1 MKDKKVIFMG
11 TPEFA
16 VPILEAL
23 VENTNVVLVVTQP
36 DKEVGR
42 KKELK
47 YTPIKE
53 VAIKNNIEVFQ
64 PIKIRNDYEYILDK
78 NPDIII
84 TCAYGQIIPK
94 ELLETPKY
102 KAINVHA
109 SLLPKLR
116 GGAPIHHAII
126 DGYKETGIT
135 IMYMNEKMDEGNI
148 ISQESVVIED
158 TDNVG
163 TLHDKL
169 SLMGRDLLIKTL
181 PSIFNESNES
191 IPQNNE
197 EATYGYN
204 IKREE
209 ELINFN
215 NSSNEV
221 FNQIRGL
228 YPFPTG
234 YAVLDNENIKILESH
249 IGTSSKGIPGE
260 IINISKQGIGV
271 MCKDKEIIITK
282 VKPEGKKEM
291 NSIDFINGH
300 KGLVGRV
307 FNDEKS
313 TGEN

>member
-1 MKDKKVIFMG
+1 MNNKKVVFMG

-23 VENTNVVLVVTQP
+23 VKNTNVVLVVTQP

-47 YTPIKE
+47 YSPIKE

-84 TCAYGQIIPK
+84 TCAYGQIIPG
-94 ELLETPKY
+94 ELLNTPKY

-148 ISQESVVIED
+148 ISQEKITIED
-158 TDNVG
+158 NDNVG

-169 SLMGRDLLIKTL
+169 SLIGRDLLIKTL
-181 PSIFNESNES
+181 PSIFNEANDS
-191 IPQNNE
+191 IPQDNE

-215 NSSNEV
+215 NDSRTV

-234 YAVLDNENIKILESH
+234 YAILNGESIKILESH
-249 IGTSSKGIPGE
+249 IGNNSKGMPGE
-260 IINISKQGIGV
+260 IINVSKQGISV

-282 VKPEGKKEM
+282 LKPEGKKEM
-291 NSIDFINGH
+291 NAIDFINGH
-300 KGLVGRV
+300 KDLAGKV
-307 FNDEKS
+307 FNNER
-313 TGEN
+313 

>member
-1 MKDKKVIFMG
+1 MKDKKVVFMG

-23 VENTNVVLVVTQP
+23 IENNNVVLVVTQP

-47 YTPIKE
+47 FSPVKE
-53 VAIKNNIEVFQ
+53 VALKNSIEIFQ
-64 PIKIRNDYEYILDK
+64 PIKIRKDFKCILDLK
-78 NPDIII
+78 PDIII
-84 TCAYGQIIPK
+84 TCAYGQIIPS
-94 ELLETPKY
+94 ELLNATKY
-102 KAINVHA
+102 GAINVHA

-126 DGYKETGIT
+126 EGYNKTGIT
-135 IMYMNEKMDEGNI
+135 IMYMNEYMDEGDI
-148 ISQESVVIED
+148 ITQEEIPIKD

-169 SLMGRDLLIKTL
+169 SLLGKDLLIKTL
-181 PSIFNESNES
+181 PSIFNRDNKSVA
-191 IPQNNE
+191 QNNE

-215 NSSNEV
+215 KTAREV

-228 YPFPTG
+228 YPFPCG
-234 YAVLDNENIKILESH
+234 YAVLNGNNIKLLESH
-249 IGTSSKGIPGE
+249 IGNLSIGIPGE
-260 IINISKQGIGV
+260 IINIYKNGIGV
-271 MCKDKEIIITK
+271 MCKDLEIVLTK
-282 VKPEGKKEM
+282 LKPEGKKEM
-291 NSIDFINGH
+291 SASDFINGYKKEYL
-300 KGLVGRV
+300 KGSV
-307 FNDEKS
+307 FND
-313 TGEN
+313 G